1 MERYPGMNFEIIRFT
16 TPCVLEVSNPDIL
29 AEELEGE

>member
-16 TPCVLEVSNPDIL
+16 TLDMLNTSDISMQ
-29 AEELEGE
+29 ELEGDEG